1 MPKGTPVE
9 QALGNLYMVMNRP
22 ITHLSPKIQDAQ
34 TPEEQLALAITYCF
48 DIQRKLEYACHALE
62 AFADYGDPELAQQ
75 LRTDDEELCDRSIS
89 WEQRKHIAHRIML
102 EVFGAIHEKH
112 GYKVKENASRATL
125 KAPFPPGRRPVDV
138 GAEGA

>member
-22 ITHLSPKIQDAQ
+22 VTHQSPKIQDAQ

-75 LRTDDEELCDRSIS
+75 LRKDDEELCDASIN
-89 WEQRKHIAHRIML
+89 WEQRKQIAHRIML
-102 EVFGAIHEKH
+102 EIYAAIFEKH
-112 GYKVKENASRATL
+112 EYKIKENASRATL
-125 KAPFPPGRRPVDV
+125 HAPFPPGRRPLDLPSQQ
-138 GAEGA
+138 

>member
-22 ITHLSPKIQDAQ
+22 VTHHSPKIQDAQ

-75 LRTDDEELCDRSIS
+75 LRKDDEELCDASIN
-89 WEQRKHIAHRIML
+89 WEQRKQIAHRIML
-102 EVFGAIHEKH
+102 EIYAAIFEKH
-112 GYKVKENASRATL
+112 EYKIKENASRATL
-125 KAPFPPGRRPVDV
+125 HAPFPPGRRPLDLPSQQ
-138 GAEGA
+138 

>member
-22 ITHLSPKIQDAQ
+22 VTHQSPKIQDAQ

-48 DIQRKLEYACHALE
+48 DIQRKLEYACHTLE

-75 LRTDDEELCDRSIS
+75 LRKDDEELCDASIN
-89 WEQRKHIAHRIML
+89 WEQRKQIAHRIML
-102 EVFGAIHEKH
+102 EIYAAIFEKH
-112 GYKVKENASRATL
+112 EYKIKENASRATL
-125 KAPFPPGRRPVDV
+125 QAPFPPGRRPLDLPSQQ
-138 GAEGA
+138 